1 MKVDDIPGVELRDQL
16 IHACGQDPLID
27 RPLRVAEV
35 AAVAV
40 GAVQTVNPFRD
51 PKELVVAA
59 DRHPARASTPAPR
72 V

>member
-27 RPLRVAEV
+27 CPLRVAEV

-40 GAVQTVNPFRD
+40 GAVQTVVNPFRD
-51 PKELVVAA
+51 PKNSSSPPIVTQ
-59 DRHPARASTPAPR
+59 RASTPAPR